1 MAEASLQPLPA
12 GVLFP
17 LLKAL
22 DPAKLK
28 KSQSRGRV
36 AAADAAVFKA
46 AVDAAATSR
55 TARQFAKRLGNGN
68 GAGAAAAA
76 PLTITELTVQYS
88 GGYTIV
94 TIGYSNGHTEIHAF
108 PT

>member
-1 MAEASLQPLPA
+1 M
-12 GVLFP
+12 LFP

-28 KSQSRGRV
+28 ASKTRGRRV
-36 AAADAAVFKA
+36 AAAVE
-46 AVDAAATSR
+46 AAASSR
-55 TARQFAKRLGNGN
+55 TAQAFAKQLGNGN
-68 GAGAAAAA
+68 GAGVRTAADGGVS
-76 PLTITELTVQYS
+76 ITELTVQYS